1 MADALPPS
9 IAFVLLAA
17 GSGSRFGG
25 GKLLAPLAGRPLWNH
40 AADAAARAGFVTRI
54 MVTRDDG
61 PVAPDGWQRIVN
73 AAPDEGI
80 ASSIR
85 AGVAAAGGADRIV
98 LALADMPFVDPA
110 HLRALAL
117 ADGTVFTAQPDGG
130 RGIPAGFGRAA
141 FAVLSSLTGDRGA
154 GGAAW
159 RDAKVLSADLHS
171 LRDIDTSAD
180 LGAADLQRAQK

>member
-1 MADALPPS
+1 MADPLPPS
-9 IAFVLLAA
+9 ITFVLLAA

-25 GKLLAPLAGRPLWNH
+25 GKLLAPLAGQPLWHH
-40 AADAAARAGFVTRI
+40 AADAAARAGFATRI

-61 PVAPDGWQRIVN
+61 PAAPDGWQRIVN

-159 RDAKVLSADLHS
+159 RDAKVLSADPGS
-171 LRDIDTSAD
+171 LRDIDTPAD